1 MDKRLIGAAFV
12 IFGIIAII
20 GSALFMFTLVVLGS
34 GISAIASADPEF
46 LAQAG
51 TDAAGAQAFSEQ
63 MGFYILLAWLLA
75 VSFLISSLVS
85 VHAGVRKLRE
95 KARK

>member
-12 IFGIIAII
+12 IFGIIAVI
-20 GSALFMFTLVVLGS
+20 GSVIFMFTLVVLGS

-51 TDAAGAQAFSEQ
+51 TDAATAQAFSSQ
-63 MGFYILLAWLLA
+63 MGFYISIAWLLSL
-75 VSFLISSLVS
+75 SFLISSLVS
-85 VHAGVRKLRE
+85 VHSGVRKLRE